1 MVDGLVCLF
10 FVVFFPFMGDGMVQ
24 KNLFFHEGWVD
35 GGGCID
41 CKRYWSFAGVGMV
54 GGGSW
59 AV

>member
-1 MVDGLVCLF
+1 
-10 FVVFFPFMGDGMVQ
+10 MGDGMVQ

-41 CKRYWSFAGVGMV
+41 CKRYWGFAGVGMV

-59 AV
+59 AVWSPLVKVIGGLFGLG

>member
-1 MVDGLVCLF
+1 MVR
-10 FVVFFPFMGDGMVQ
+10 

-41 CKRYWSFAGVGMV
+41 CKRYWGFAGVGMV